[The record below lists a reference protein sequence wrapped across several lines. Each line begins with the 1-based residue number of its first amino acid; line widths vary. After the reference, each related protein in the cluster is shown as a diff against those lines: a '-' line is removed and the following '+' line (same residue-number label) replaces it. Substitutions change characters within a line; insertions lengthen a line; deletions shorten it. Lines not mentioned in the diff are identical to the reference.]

1 MYILNIIINHL
12 LNYTSH
18 NIIITSLTTTHHEP
32 TSTTT
37 TKKNAPHTTP
47 KNETVIIK
55 PPQAMR
61 IRLKSDDGL
70 VDDSVNTNN
79 LNFIIACYNYIR
91 VFYLTTSYIMQLKYN
106 LPPVINQLF

>member
-1 MYILNIIINHL
+1 M
-12 LNYTSH
+12 
-18 NIIITSLTTTHHEP
+18 P
-32 TSTTT
+32 
-37 TKKNAPHTTP
+37 PHTHS

-91 VFYLTTSYIMQLKYN
+91 VFYLTTSYNIMQLKYN

>member
-1 MYILNIIINHL
+1 M
-12 LNYTSH
+12 
-18 NIIITSLTTTHHEP
+18 P
-32 TSTTT
+32 
-37 TKKNAPHTTP
+37 PHTHS

-55 PPQAMR
+55 PPQAMC
-61 IRLKSDDGL
+61 ILLKSDDGI

-79 LNFIIACYNYIR
+79 LNIIIACYNYIR